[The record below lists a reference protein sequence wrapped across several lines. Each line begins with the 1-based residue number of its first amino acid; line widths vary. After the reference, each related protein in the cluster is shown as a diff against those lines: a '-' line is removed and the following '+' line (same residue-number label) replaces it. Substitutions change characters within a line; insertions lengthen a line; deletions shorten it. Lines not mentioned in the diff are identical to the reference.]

1 MMKKLTSLIKTFKD
15 NIVKLLLV
23 IIAILSLALI
33 IMAIRDN
40 NDNSEYNNN
49 GNVINDKSVII
60 YLDLKFNNYS
70 K

>member
-1 MMKKLTSLIKTFKD
+1 MMKKMTSLIKTFKD

-23 IIAILSLALI
+23 IIVILSLALI

-60 YLDLKFNNYS
+60 YLDLKFKS